1 MNEKDVPALLALFAQ
16 QSSENALLIMDPA
29 GAIVW
34 CNGTCERLFGYPGS
48 ELRGRPLRSLFTP
61 QDVDKHIPEYEL
73 HVAAHSED
81 VNNDRWMLRA
91 DGSRFW
97 ATGNTVGLRSK
108 EGKVTGFAKIL
119 RDSTDVKEQLET
131 LRNQL
136 KSVADSDQHKTRFLA
151 TLSHEVRNPLSALV
165 SGVEIMRKQ
174 PAAVSDTLGMFE
186 RQLKHLY
193 RLTEDLLD
201 VTRISAGKV
210 KLDFQVH
217 DVREP
222 IANAVES
229 VGPLLAGRRHRID
242 QHILD
247 VPLLVR
253 ADPIRLEQVFSNLLA
268 NSAKYTPEGGQIE
281 LRASTGAGEVWVH
294 VIDNGI
300 GIPPETLPHVFD
312 LFTRGDS
319 ASAQATD
326 GLGIGLS
333 LVREFI
339 ELHGGSV
346 QVRSDG
352 PGKGS
357 EFTVR
362 LPLADATD
370 RMATS
375 YNTPRSTDTS
385 VDAAQPES

>member
-1 MNEKDVPALLALFAQ
+1 
-16 QSSENALLIMDPA
+16 
-29 GAIVW
+29 
-34 CNGTCERLFGYPGS
+34 
-48 ELRGRPLRSLFTP
+48 LR
-61 QDVDKHIPEYEL
+61 
-73 HVAAHSED
+73 
-81 VNNDRWMLRA
+81 N
-91 DGSRFW
+91 
-97 ATGNTVGLRSK
+97 K

-151 TLSHEVRNPLSALV
+151 TLSHEVRNPLSALA
-165 SGVEIMRKQ
+165 SGVEIMRQQ
-174 PAAVSDTLGMFE
+174 PAMVSDTLGMFE

-193 RLTEDLLD
+193 RLAEDLLD
-201 VTRISAGKV
+201 VARISTGKV
-210 KLDFQVH
+210 KLAFQVH
-217 DVREP
+217 DIREP

-229 VGPLLAGRRHRID
+229 VSPLLAGRRHRID

-385 VDAAQPES
+385 VGAAQPES